1 MLKEKI
7 RKTVKE
13 HTLVGRGERI
23 VLGLSGGPDS
33 VCLFH
38 VLKEFADEMDLE
50 IIPVHVNHML
60 RPGAADRDQKYV
72 EELCNKAGLE
82 CRIFTVDCT
91 ALAEDRGLT
100 PEEAGRQARYEA
112 FYEVASELKAEGAK
126 ATPTQSGSE
135 PTIAGVS
142 IAVAQNANDQAET
155 ILQRIIRGTGPDG
168 LAGIAYK
175 RYEKDVP
182 VIRPLLDV
190 TREEIE
196 EYCRAEGLDP
206 VTDHTNNE
214 PIYLR
219 NKIRLELL
227 PLLEEYN
234 SNIVESLTRLARI
247 AAADREHLQNET
259 EKSFAWA
266 LMDEVEAGGPVTEP
280 AEPDRPSRVTLDRIK
295 LAEMDDPIRHRVVR
309 RAFEKIGLLQDITE
323 ERLVAADA
331 IILKK
336 QGPKTVEFP
345 HGYRLTVRE
354 GRVIFEKQTKG
365 FDIKT

>member
-1 MLKEKI
+1 MLTEKV

-38 VLKEFADEMDLE
+38 VLRGFADEMDLE
-50 IIPVHVNHML
+50 IIPVHVNHMF
-60 RPGAADRDQKYV
+60 RPGAADRDHEYV
-72 EELCNKAGLE
+72 EKICAEAGLM
-82 CRIFTVDCT
+82 CRTFTVDCT
-91 ALAEDRGLT
+91 ALAQEKGLT
-100 PEEAGRQARYEA
+100 PEEAGRLARYEA
-112 FYEVASELKAEGAK
+112 FYKVASEVRAADAK
-126 ATPTQSGSE
+126 ATPAQQGVES
-135 PTIAGVS
+135 PFAGVS

-155 ILQRIIRGTGPDG
+155 ILQRLIRGTGPDG

-190 TREEIE
+190 TRDEIE
-196 EYCRAEGLDP
+196 RYCEEKGLDP
-206 VTDHTNNE
+206 VTDHTNSE
-214 PIYLR
+214 PVYLR
-219 NKIRLELL
+219 NRIRLELL

-234 SNIVESLTRLARI
+234 SNIVESLARLARI
-247 AAADREHLQNET
+247 AAADREYLQKESD
-259 EKSFAWA
+259 EAFSRA
-266 LMDEVEAGGPVTEP
+266 LISENAGVADTTPEDGSVGIEQ
-280 AEPDRPSRVTLDRIK
+280 SGVVILDRVE
-295 LAEMDDPIRHRVVR
+295 LADLDDPIRHRTVR
-309 RAFEKIGLLQDITE
+309 MAFDKIGLVQDITE

-354 GRVIFEKQTKG
+354 GRVIFEK
-365 FDIKT
+365 